1 MAEENLIQEIE
12 TQKIPPNPQIPNAPL
27 RDQRSQPPGV
37 VAKQSQSYLIAGLS
51 VVILLAVLFSKNH
64 AKPAAKPLPSA
75 ATAPTTEAS
84 QRNIERFQEDL
95 TAEQRQ
101 VEAQRQAGQQSAAG
115 TNLEPGG
122 LNEAATAA
130 NTQRPLNNQPPRDP
144 IADAERALAF
154 KSRFASNLVPPVTT
168 SSHDN
173 MARSPWQQNP
183 GTNVDSESA
192 SSPALPQPLMT
203 SSGTAVPLG
212 LPRNANSSATSAANG
227 KRPPEVNLNSA
238 HGQPYVLFEGT
249 ILDTAL
255 LNRLV
260 GDFAGPVKVMVTNPV
275 YSQDRQHVLIPAGTF
290 LLGDVQKVSGF
301 GQRRLA
307 VRFHRMLMPDGY
319 SVDLDQFQGLD
330 QAGATGLSD
339 QVNNH
344 YVQIFGASIALGV
357 ISGAAEATM
366 YGSGYNISGPAMYEQ
381 GVASSLSQSGA
392 DVLDRFINILP
403 TITIRE
409 GHRIKVYLTQDMLLP
424 AYENHTMPGDF

>member
-1 MAEENLIQEIE
+1 MAEEKQAQEVE
-12 TQKIPPNPQIPNAPL
+12 TQKVPPSAQIPNAQAPNPQF
-27 RDQRSQPPGV
+27 RDQRAQPPGV
-37 VAKQSQSYLIAGLS
+37 VAKQSQSYLIVGLS
-51 VVILLAVLFSKNH
+51 VVILLAVLFSRNH
-64 AKPAAKPLPSA
+64 AKPSAKPLSPAS
-75 ATAPTTEAS
+75 TAPTTEAS

-101 VEAQRQAGQQSAAG
+101 AAADKNLLGGQNG
-115 TNLEPGG
+115 T
-122 LNEAATAA
+122 ARAA
-130 NTQRPLNNQPPRDP
+130 NTQRPLNNQPPHDP
-144 IADAERALAF
+144 IADAEKALAF
-154 KSRFASNLVPPVTT
+154 KSRFASNLVTPNAVPP
-168 SSHDN
+168 HDSV
-173 MARSPWQQNP
+173 ARSPWEQNP
-183 GTNVDSESA
+183 GVGFGNALVPA
-192 SSPALPQPLMT
+192 SLQSQPMPGST
-203 SSGTAVPLG
+203 S
-212 LPRNANSSATSAANG
+212 NAAPNTKQNSTTPKHA
-227 KRPPEVNLNSA
+227 PEVNLNSA

-260 GDFAGPVKVMVTNPV
+260 GDFSGPVKVMVTNPI
-275 YSQDRQHVLIPAGTF
+275 YSQDRQHVLIPEGTF

-344 YVQIFGASIALGV
+344 YLQIFGASIALGV

>member
-1 MAEENLIQEIE
+1 MAEEKLIQEIE
-12 TQKIPPNPQIPNAPL
+12 SGKVPPSAHLPNAQL
-27 RDQRSQPPGV
+27 RDQRTQPPGV

-64 AKPAAKPLPSA
+64 AKPPAKPLSPVS
-75 ATAPTTEAS
+75 TAPTTEAS

-95 TAEQRQ
+95 TTEQRQ
-101 VEAQRQAGQQSAAG
+101 VEEQRQAAADKNLPAGEQNG
-115 TNLEPGG
+115 T
-122 LNEAATAA
+122 ATA
-130 NTQRPLNNQPPRDP
+130 NMQRSLDNQPPRDP
-144 IADAERALAF
+144 IADAEKALAF
-154 KSRFASNLVPPVTT
+154 KSRFASNLVAPQVTP
-168 SSHDN
+168 SHDN
-173 MARSPWQQNP
+173 MTPGPWQRNP
-183 GTNVDSESA
+183 GTSVGSERA
-192 SSPALPQPLMT
+192 SSPALPQPSMT
-203 SSGTAVPLG
+203 GSGTA
-212 LPRNANSSATSAANG
+212 LPHNANSSATSASNG
-227 KRPPEVNLNSA
+227 KHAPEVNLNSA

-344 YVQIFGASIALGV
+344 YLQIFGASIALGV

>member
-1 MAEENLIQEIE
+1 MPEEKKAPEIQPSVPSPS
-12 TQKIPPNPQIPNAPL
+12 TVSAV
-27 RDQRSQPPGV
+27 RDQRTQPPGV

-64 AKPAAKPLPSA
+64 AKPVAKPLAPAS
-75 ATAPTTEAS
+75 TAPTSEVN

-95 TAEQRQ
+95 TAKQRQ
-101 VEAQRQAGQQSAAG
+101 VEALRKTAQESTGDAEFPPGGHTGTVTGTYTQRQLDS
-115 TNLEPGG
+115 
-122 LNEAATAA
+122 
-130 NTQRPLNNQPPRDP
+130 QPPRDP
-144 IADAERALAF
+144 IADAERALVF
-154 KSRFASNLVPPVTT
+154 KSRFASNLVTPNVTP
-168 SSHDN
+168 SHDTT
-173 MARSPWQQNP
+173 ARSPWQQNP
-183 GTNVDSESA
+183 GTSMGSPVAPAALQSQPMPGSVPNAAPNTKQNSA
-192 SSPALPQPLMT
+192 VA
-203 SSGTAVPLG
+203 
-212 LPRNANSSATSAANG
+212 
-227 KRPPEVNLNSA
+227 KRVPEVNLNSA

-344 YVQIFGASIALGV
+344 YLQIFGASIALGV

>member
-1 MAEENLIQEIE
+1 MPEEKEAPEIQ
-12 TQKIPPNPQIPNAPL
+12 PSVPSPSRASAVH
-27 RDQRSQPPGV
+27 DQRTQPPGV

-75 ATAPTTEAS
+75 STAPTTEAS
-84 QRNIERFQEDL
+84 QRNIERFKEDL

-101 VEAQRQAGQQSAAG
+101 VEAQRQA
-115 TNLEPGG
+115 
-122 LNEAATAA
+122 AA
-130 NTQRPLNNQPPRDP
+130 NTNLPPGGQNDTVTGTYPQRPLDNQPPRDP
-144 IADAERALAF
+144 LADAEKALAF
-154 KSRFASNLVPPVTT
+154 KSRFASNLVTPQVTP
-168 SSHDN
+168 SHDN
-173 MARSPWQQNP
+173 MARSLWEQNR
-183 GTNVDSESA
+183 GTSVGSERT

-203 SSGTAVPLG
+203 SSGTALPLG

-227 KRPPEVNLNSA
+227 KHVPEVNLNSA
-238 HGQPYVLFEGT
+238 HGLPYVLFEGT

-339 QVNNH
+339 KVNNH
-344 YVQIFGASIALGV
+344 YLQIFGASIALGV

>member
-1 MAEENLIQEIE
+1 MTAFAFGVCPSISTL
-12 TQKIPPNPQIPNAPL
+12 
-27 RDQRSQPPGV
+27 PGV

-64 AKPAAKPLPSA
+64 AKPATKPLAPAS
-75 ATAPTTEAS
+75 TAPTSEAN

-95 TAEQRQ
+95 TAKQRQ
-101 VEAQRQAGQQSAAG
+101 VEALRKTAQESTGDAD
-115 TNLEPGG
+115 LPPGG
-122 LNEAATAA
+122 HTGTVPGTYA
-130 NTQRPLNNQPPRDP
+130 QRPLDSQPPRDP
-144 IADAERALAF
+144 IADAEKALAF
-154 KSRFASNLVPPVTT
+154 KSRFASNLVTPNVTP
-168 SSHDN
+168 SHDT
-173 MARSPWQQNP
+173 MARSPWEQNP
-183 GTNVDSESA
+183 GAGLGNTVAPA
-192 SSPALPQPLMT
+192 SLQSPPMPGSVLIDGQTPKAN
-203 SSGTAVPLG
+203 AVKH
-212 LPRNANSSATSAANG
+212 A
-227 KRPPEVNLNSA
+227 PEENLNSA

-260 GDFAGPVKVMVTNPV
+260 GDFAGSVKVMVTNPV
-275 YSQDRQHVLIPAGTF
+275 YSQDRLHVLIPEGTF

-344 YVQIFGASIALGV
+344 YLQIFGASIALGI
-357 ISGAAEATM
+357 ISGAAEATT

-392 DVLDRFINILP
+392 NVLDRFINILP

>member
-1 MAEENLIQEIE
+1 MAEGKLTEEVD
-12 TQKIPPNPQIPNAPL
+12 TQKVPPNAQL
-27 RDQRSQPPGV
+27 HDQRTQPPGV
-37 VAKQSQSYLIAGLS
+37 VAKQSQSYLIVGLS

-64 AKPAAKPLPSA
+64 AKRAAKPLAPA
-75 ATAPTTEAS
+75 AASTEANAEAS

-101 VEAQRQAGQQSAAG
+101 VEAQRQAAANANLPPGEQNG
-115 TNLEPGG
+115 T
-122 LNEAATAA
+122 ARAA
-130 NTQRPLNNQPPRDP
+130 NTQRPLDSQPPRDP
-144 IADAERALAF
+144 IADAEKALAF
-154 KSRFASNLVPPVTT
+154 KSRFASNLVTPNVTP
-168 SSHDN
+168 SHDN

-183 GTNVDSESA
+183 GTSMG
-192 SSPALPQPLMT
+192 SPLAPT
-203 SSGTAVPLG
+203 SLQSQQMPGSVPIDGQTPKANAVKH
-212 LPRNANSSATSAANG
+212 A
-227 KRPPEVNLNSA
+227 PEVNLNSA

-319 SVDLDQFQGLD
+319 SVDLDQFHGLD

-344 YVQIFGASIALGV
+344 YLQIFGASIALGV

>member
-1 MAEENLIQEIE
+1 MPEEKETPE
-12 TQKIPPNPQIPNAPL
+12 TQPSVPSPSRASAVH
-27 RDQRSQPPGV
+27 DQRTQPPGV
-37 VAKQSQSYLIAGLS
+37 VAKQSQSYLIVGLS
-51 VVILLAVLFSKNH
+51 VVILLAVLFSKSH
-64 AKPAAKPLPSA
+64 AKPAAKPLTSA
-75 ATAPTTEAS
+75 ANATEANAEAS
-84 QRNIERFQEDL
+84 QRNVASFEEDL
-95 TAEQRQ
+95 TAKQRQ
-101 VEAQRQAGQQSAAG
+101 VEAERQAAASTDLPASGQNG
-115 TNLEPGG
+115 TVRGTYP
-122 LNEAATAA
+122 
-130 NTQRPLNNQPPRDP
+130 QRPLNNQPPRDP
-144 IADAERALAF
+144 IADAEKALAF
-154 KSRFASNLVPPVTT
+154 KSRFASNLVTPNGNPT
-168 SSHDN
+168 HDSV
-173 MARSPWQQNP
+173 ARSPWEQP
-183 GTNVDSESA
+183 AGTNVDSA
-192 SSPALPQPLMT
+192 P
-203 SSGTAVPLG
+203 
-212 LPRNANSSATSAANG
+212 NAAPNKKQNSAAA
-227 KRPPEVNLNSA
+227 KHTPEVNLNSA

-319 SVDLDQFQGLD
+319 SVDLDQFHGLD

-344 YVQIFGASIALGV
+344 YLQIFGASIALGV

>member
-1 MAEENLIQEIE
+1 MPEEKE
-12 TQKIPPNPQIPNAPL
+12 TPQVQSPVPSPGTPSAV
-27 RDQRSQPPGV
+27 RDQRTQPPGV

-64 AKPAAKPLPSA
+64 AKPAAKTVAPLS
-75 ATAPTTEAS
+75 TAPTTEAS
-84 QRNIERFQEDL
+84 QRNIERFEDDL

-101 VEAQRQAGQQSAAG
+101 VEAQRQAQKQAAQQAAPGVPPSGGPTG
-115 TNLEPGG
+115 TAP
-122 LNEAATAA
+122 ATNSQMSP
-130 NTQRPLNNQPPRDP
+130 NTQPPSDP
-144 IADAERALAF
+144 IADAEKMLAF
-154 KSRFASNLVPPVTT
+154 KSRFASNLVTLNVAPPQ
-168 SSHDN
+168 DN
-173 MARSPWQQNP
+173 MARSPWERNS
-183 GTNVDSESA
+183 GTSAGSESA

-203 SSGTAVPLG
+203 NSSTALPFG
-212 LPRNANSSATSAANG
+212 PPRNANTSANSAANG
-227 KRPPEVNLNSA
+227 KHAPEANLNFA

-319 SVDLDQFQGLD
+319 SVDLDQ
-330 QAGATGLSD
+330 
-339 QVNNH
+339 VNNH
-344 YVQIFGASIALGV
+344 YLQIFGASIALGI
-357 ISGAAEATM
+357 ISGAAEATT
-366 YGSGYNISGPAMYEQ
+366 YGSGYNITGPAMYEQ

-392 DVLDRFINILP
+392 NVLDRFINILP

>member
-1 MAEENLIQEIE
+1 MPEEEE
-12 TQKIPPNPQIPNAPL
+12 TPEIPPSVPSPSTVSAVH
-27 RDQRSQPPGV
+27 DQRTQPPGV

-51 VVILLAVLFSKNH
+51 VVILRAVLFSKNH
-64 AKPAAKPLPSA
+64 AKPAGKTVAPAS
-75 ATAPTTEAS
+75 TAPTTDAS

-101 VEAQRQAGQQSAAG
+101 VEAQRQAAANE
-115 TNLEPGG
+115 NLPPSEQ
-122 LNEAATAA
+122 NDTATVA
-130 NTQRPLNNQPPRDP
+130 NTQRPLDNQPPRDP
-144 IADAERALAF
+144 IADAEKALAF
-154 KSRFASNLVPPVTT
+154 KSRFASNLATPQVTP
-168 SSHDN
+168 SHDN
-173 MARSPWQQNP
+173 LARSPWEQNA
-183 GTNVDSESA
+183 GTSMGSESA
-192 SSPALPQPLMT
+192 SAQTLPQPRMAD
-203 SSGTAVPLG
+203 SSTA
-212 LPRNANSSATSAANG
+212 LPRNADSSATSAVNG
-227 KRPPEVNLNSA
+227 KHSPEVNLNSA

-255 LNRLV
+255 VNRLV

-344 YVQIFGASIALGV
+344 YLQIFGASIALGV

>member
-1 MAEENLIQEIE
+1 MAEEKPIQEVE
-12 TQKIPPNPQIPNAPL
+12 TQAVPPSTQLPTAPL
-27 RDQRSQPPGV
+27 RDQRTQPPGV
-37 VAKQSQSYLIAGLS
+37 VAKQSQSYLIVGLS

-64 AKPAAKPLPSA
+64 AKPTSKPLAPVS
-75 ATAPTTEAS
+75 TAPTSEAN

-101 VEAQRQAGQQSAAG
+101 VEAQRQGAASMNLPPGEPNG
-115 TNLEPGG
+115 T
-122 LNEAATAA
+122 ATAA
-130 NTQRPLNNQPPRDP
+130 NTQRLLDNQPPRDP
-144 IADAERALAF
+144 IADAEKVLAF
-154 KSRFASNLVPPVTT
+154 KSRFASNLVTPNVTP
-168 SSHDN
+168 SPDSI
-173 MARSPWQQNP
+173 ARSPWVQNP
-183 GTNVDSESA
+183 GTSVGSPIAPASFQTQQIPDSVSNAALNTQQNSA
-192 SSPALPQPLMT
+192 
-203 SSGTAVPLG
+203 
-212 LPRNANSSATSAANG
+212 NA
-227 KRPPEVNLNSA
+227 KRAPEVNLNSA

-255 LNRLV
+255 LNRMV

-319 SVDLDQFQGLD
+319 SVDFDQFHGLD

-344 YVQIFGASIALGV
+344 YLQIFGASIALGI
-357 ISGAAEATM
+357 ISGAAEATT

-392 DVLDRFINILP
+392 NVLDRFINILP

-409 GHRIKVYLTQDMLLP
+409 GHRIQVYLTQDMLLP

>member
-1 MAEENLIQEIE
+1 MPEEKEAPEIQ
-12 TQKIPPNPQIPNAPL
+12 PSVPSPSRASAL
-27 RDQRSQPPGV
+27 RDQRAQPPGV

-51 VVILLAVLFSKNH
+51 VLILMAVLFSKNH
-64 AKPAAKPLPSA
+64 AKPAAKTVAPV
-75 ATAPTTEAS
+75 ATAPTTEAN

-122 LNEAATAA
+122 LNGTATAA
-130 NTQRPLNNQPPRDP
+130 NAQRPLDNQPPRDP
-144 IADAERALAF
+144 IADAEKALAF
-154 KSRFASNLVPPVTT
+154 KSRFASNLVTPSVTP
-168 SSHDN
+168 SHDN
-173 MARSPWQQNP
+173 TARGPWEQNP
-183 GTNVDSESA
+183 GTSMGSPLAPA
-192 SSPALPQPLMT
+192 SLQSQQMPGGVPIGGQAPKAD
-203 SSGTAVPLG
+203 AVKH
-212 LPRNANSSATSAANG
+212 A
-227 KRPPEVNLNSA
+227 PEVNLNSA

-319 SVDLDQFQGLD
+319 SVDLDQFHGLD

-344 YVQIFGASIALGV
+344 YLQIFGASIALGV

>member
-1 MAEENLIQEIE
+1 MSEEKEIPE
-12 TQKIPPNPQIPNAPL
+12 TQSSVPSPGTASAVH
-27 RDQRSQPPGV
+27 DQRTQPPGV

-64 AKPAAKPLPSA
+64 AKPAAKPLPA
-75 ATAPTTEAS
+75 AAASTEANAEAS
-84 QRNIERFQEDL
+84 QRNVARFEEDL

-101 VEAQRQAGQQSAAG
+101 GEAQRQAAAS
-115 TNLEPGG
+115 TNLPSGG
-122 LNEAATAA
+122 QTGTATGTYA
-130 NTQRPLNNQPPRDP
+130 QRPLDNQPPRDP
-144 IADAERALAF
+144 IADAEKALAF
-154 KSRFASNLVPPVTT
+154 KSRFASNLVTPNGNPT
-168 SSHDN
+168 HDSV
-173 MARSPWQQNP
+173 ARSPWEQP
-183 GTNVDSESA
+183 AGTNVDSAPNAAPNTKQNS
-192 SSPALPQPLMT
+192 
-203 SSGTAVPLG
+203 TA
-212 LPRNANSSATSAANG
+212 T
-227 KRPPEVNLNSA
+227 KHPPEVNLNSA

-275 YSQDRQHVLIPAGTF
+275 YSQDRQHVLIPVGTF

-319 SVDLDQFQGLD
+319 SVDLDQFHGLD

-344 YVQIFGASIALGV
+344 YLQIFGASIALGI
-357 ISGAAEATM
+357 ISGAAEATT

-392 DVLDRFINILP
+392 NVLDRFINILP

>member
-1 MAEENLIQEIE
+1 MAEEKPILEVD
-12 TQKIPPNPQIPNAPL
+12 TQKVPSNAQFPNSQF
-27 RDQRSQPPGV
+27 RDQRTQPPGV

-64 AKPAAKPLPSA
+64 AKPVAKPLAPA
-75 ATAPTTEAS
+75 VTAPTTEAS

-101 VEAQRQAGQQSAAG
+101 VEAQRQ
-115 TNLEPGG
+115 
-122 LNEAATAA
+122 TAA
-130 NTQRPLNNQPPRDP
+130 NASLPPGGQNGTVTGTYPQRPLDTQPPRDP
-144 IADAERALAF
+144 IADAEKALAF

-183 GTNVDSESA
+183 ETSMGSESA
-192 SSPALPQPLMT
+192 SAQALPQPRMDT
-203 SSGTAVPLG
+203 SGTA
-212 LPRNANSSATSAANG
+212 LPFGVSRNTNTSGTSAATA

-319 SVDLDQFQGLD
+319 SVDLDQFHGLD

-344 YVQIFGASIALGV
+344 YVQIFGASIALGI
-357 ISGAAEATM
+357 ISGAAEATT

-409 GHRIKVYLTQDMLLP
+409 GHRIKVYLTEDLLLP

>member
-1 MAEENLIQEIE
+1 MPEDKATPEIE
-12 TQKIPPNPQIPNAPL
+12 PQAPSPSAQLPNAHSPNAKFF
-27 RDQRSQPPGV
+27 RDQRTQPPGV

-64 AKPAAKPLPSA
+64 AKPAAKVIASA
-75 ATAPTTEAS
+75 STAPTTEAN

-101 VEAQRQAGQQSAAG
+101 VEAQRQKTVD
-115 TNLEPGG
+115 TNLVQGG
-122 LNEAATAA
+122 QTGTSTVA
-130 NTQRPLNNQPPRDP
+130 NTQRSLDNQPPRDP
-144 IADAERALAF
+144 IADAEKALAF
-154 KSRFASNLVPPVTT
+154 KSRFASNLVTPKVTPPQDTMTQNT
-168 SSHDN
+168 S
-173 MARSPWQQNP
+173 AQYP
-183 GTNVDSESA
+183 GTSMNSALAPASFQAPQLPGSVQNVA
-192 SSPALPQPLMT
+192 PNAKQ
-203 SSGTAVPLG
+203 TA
-212 LPRNANSSATSAANG
+212 AG
-227 KRPPEVNLNSA
+227 KRTPEVNLNAA

-260 GDFAGPVKVMVTNPV
+260 GDFTGPVKVMVTNPV
-275 YSQDRQHVLIPAGTF
+275 YSQDRQHVLIPEGTF

-319 SVDLDQFQGLD
+319 SVDLDQFHGLD

-344 YVQIFGASIALGV
+344 YLQIFGASIALGI
-357 ISGAAEATM
+357 ISGAAEATT

-424 AYENHTMPGDF
+424 AYDNHSMPGDF

>member
-1 MAEENLIQEIE
+1 M
-12 TQKIPPNPQIPNAPL
+12 PGSVPNAAPNT
-27 RDQRSQPPGV
+27 
-37 VAKQSQSYLIAGLS
+37 KQNST
-51 VVILLAVLFSKNH
+51 
-64 AKPAAKPLPSA
+64 
-75 ATAPTTEAS
+75 ATK
-84 QRNIERFQEDL
+84 
-95 TAEQRQ
+95 
-101 VEAQRQAGQQSAAG
+101 
-115 TNLEPGG
+115 
-122 LNEAATAA
+122 
-130 NTQRPLNNQPPRDP
+130 
-144 IADAERALAF
+144 RA
-154 KSRFASNLVPPVTT
+154 
-168 SSHDN
+168 
-173 MARSPWQQNP
+173 
-183 GTNVDSESA
+183 
-192 SSPALPQPLMT
+192 
-203 SSGTAVPLG
+203 
-212 LPRNANSSATSAANG
+212 
-227 KRPPEVNLNSA
+227 PEVNLNSA

-260 GDFAGPVKVMVTNPV
+260 GDFTGPVKVMVTNPV
-275 YSQDRQHVLIPAGTF
+275 YSQDRQHVLIPSGTF

-344 YVQIFGASIALGV
+344 YLQIFGASIALGV

>member
-1 MAEENLIQEIE
+1 MAEERPIQEVE
-12 TQKIPPNPQIPNAPL
+12 TSAVPPSAQLPNAPL
-27 RDQRSQPPGV
+27 RDQRTQPPGV

-64 AKPAAKPLPSA
+64 VKPAAKPLAPA

-101 VEAQRQAGQQSAAG
+101 VEAHRQAAQQAADG
-115 TNLEPGG
+115 KNLPPGG
-122 LNEAATAA
+122 PNGTATVS
-130 NTQRPLNNQPPRDP
+130 NTQRPLDNHPPRDP
-144 IADAERALAF
+144 IADAEKALAF
-154 KSRFASNLVPPVTT
+154 KSRFASNLVTLNVAP
-168 SSHDN
+168 SQDSI
-173 MARSPWQQNP
+173 ARSPWQQNP
-183 GTNVDSESA
+183 GTGPDN
-192 SSPALPQPLMT
+192 ALAPVSRQSQQMPGSVPNAAPNTKQT
-203 SSGTAVPLG
+203 STATKH
-212 LPRNANSSATSAANG
+212 A
-227 KRPPEVNLNSA
+227 PEVNLNSA

-255 LNRLV
+255 VNRLV

-319 SVDLDQFQGLD
+319 SIDLDQFHGLD

-344 YVQIFGASIALGV
+344 YLQIFGASIALGI
-357 ISGAAEATM
+357 ISGAAEATT

>member
-1 MAEENLIQEIE
+1 MSEEKETPE
-12 TQKIPPNPQIPNAPL
+12 TQPSVPSPSRASAVH
-27 RDQRSQPPGV
+27 DQRTQPPGV

-64 AKPAAKPLPSA
+64 AKPAAKPLAPAS
-75 ATAPTTEAS
+75 TAPTSEAN

-101 VEAQRQAGQQSAAG
+101 VETQRQTAVNENLSPGEQNG
-115 TNLEPGG
+115 T
-122 LNEAATAA
+122 ATVA
-130 NTQRPLNNQPPRDP
+130 NTQRPLDNQPPRDP
-144 IADAERALAF
+144 IADAEKALAF
-154 KSRFASNLVPPVTT
+154 KSRFASNLVTPSVTP
-168 SSHDN
+168 SHDN
-173 MARSPWQQNP
+173 MARGPWEQNP
-183 GTNVDSESA
+183 GTSMGSPLAPA
-192 SSPALPQPLMT
+192 SLQSQQMPGGVLIGGQAPKAD
-203 SSGTAVPLG
+203 AVKH
-212 LPRNANSSATSAANG
+212 A
-227 KRPPEVNLNSA
+227 PEVNLNSA

-319 SVDLDQFQGLD
+319 SVDLDQFHGLD

-344 YVQIFGASIALGV
+344 YLQIFGASIALGV

>member
-1 MAEENLIQEIE
+1 MPMADEKLIQEAE
-12 TQKIPPNPQIPNAPL
+12 TERVPLNAPSPNSQF
-27 RDQRSQPPGV
+27 RDQRTQPPGV

-64 AKPAAKPLPSA
+64 AKPAAKPLAPAS
-75 ATAPTTEAS
+75 TAPTSEAN
-84 QRNIERFQEDL
+84 QRTIERFQEDL

-101 VEAQRQAGQQSAAG
+101 AEAQRQAAQQAG
-115 TNLEPGG
+115 ASTNLPPGEQNG
-122 LNEAATAA
+122 TATIA
-130 NTQRPLNNQPPRDP
+130 NTQRPLDNQPPRDP
-144 IADAERALAF
+144 IADAEKALAF
-154 KSRFASNLVPPVTT
+154 KSRFASNLVTPVAILL
-168 SSHDN
+168 HDN
-173 MARSPWQQNP
+173 MARSPWEQNP
-183 GTNVDSESA
+183 GTSMGSPLA
-192 SSPALPQPLMT
+192 SVSLQSQQMLGSVPNAAPNAKQN
-203 SSGTAVPLG
+203 STA
-212 LPRNANSSATSAANG
+212 T
-227 KRPPEVNLNSA
+227 KRTPEVNLNSA

-255 LNRLV
+255 LNRMV

-290 LLGDVQKVSGF
+290 LLGDVQKISGF

-319 SVDLDQFQGLD
+319 SVDLDQFHGLD

-344 YVQIFGASIALGV
+344 YLQIFGASIALGV

-392 DVLDRFINILP
+392 NVLDRFINILP

-424 AYENHTMPGDF
+424 AYENHTMPEDF

>member
-1 MAEENLIQEIE
+1 MAEEKLTEEVE
-12 TQKIPPNPQIPNAPL
+12 TQKVPPSAQL
-27 RDQRSQPPGV
+27 HDQRTQPPGV
-37 VAKQSQSYLIAGLS
+37 VPKQSQSYLIVGLS

-64 AKPAAKPLPSA
+64 AKPVAKPLAPASA
-75 ATAPTTEAS
+75 STETNAEAS
-84 QRNIERFQEDL
+84 QRNVARFEEDL

-101 VEAQRQAGQQSAAG
+101 VQAQRQAAADK
-115 TNLEPGG
+115 NLPAGEQ
-122 LNEAATAA
+122 NDTAA
-130 NTQRPLNNQPPRDP
+130 VTDTRRPLDNQPPRDP
-144 IADAERALAF
+144 IADAEKALAF
-154 KSRFASNLVPPVTT
+154 KSRFASNLVTPNVTP
-168 SSHDN
+168 SHDN
-173 MARSPWQQNP
+173 MARSPWEQNP
-183 GTNVDSESA
+183 GTGLGNALAPASLPSQQIPGSVPNVM
-192 SSPALPQPLMT
+192 PNTKQ
-203 SSGTAVPLG
+203 
-212 LPRNANSSATSAANG
+212 NSAAT
-227 KRPPEVNLNSA
+227 KRGPEVNLNSA

-260 GDFAGPVKVMVTNPV
+260 GDFAGSVKVMVTNPV

-319 SVDLDQFQGLD
+319 SVDLDQFHGLD

-344 YVQIFGASIALGV
+344 YLQIFGASIALGV

-392 DVLDRFINILP
+392 NVLDRFINILP